1 MSSNDGEEGGADAV
15 DFDALED
22 EDLPGWAT
30 DESSV
35 PAGEPVDDS
44 AGAAL
49 GDTAGSGA
57 AATLAGPPEFDTG
70 AARDATAGTSIDPDL
85 DEVDPM
91 DVLEAI
97 AGQEE
102 PRTRSPVPGRDPT
115 TVGASSLF
123 PDTRTAVVAIGALL
137 VLGAAGG
144 YLGLVAT
151 GLPPASAAA
160 LVATAV
166 LALVFGALV
175 VRFDE
180 HV

>member
-1 MSSNDGEEGGADAV
+1 MSSNDGEEGAVDAV
-15 DFDALED
+15 DFDSLED

-30 DESSV
+30 QESSV
-35 PAGEPVDDS
+35 PTGAAVEDS
-44 AGAAL
+44 AGADL
-49 GDTAGSGA
+49 GDTPGSGA
-57 AATLAGPPEFDTG
+57 AAALADTDGFDAV
-70 AARDATAGTSIDPDL
+70 AARDDTAGTSIDPDL
-85 DEVDPM
+85 DDVDPM

-123 PDTRTAVVAIGALL
+123 PDTRTAVVVLGALL
-137 VLGAAGG
+137 ALGAAGG
-144 YLGLVAT
+144 YLGLAAA
-151 GLPPASAAA
+151 GLSSAAA
-160 LVATAV
+160 AGIVATTV
-166 LALVFGALV
+166 LTLVFGALV